1 MQKPIGFVPPK
12 SAAPAIPSNGQ
23 GVNSASIKDSL
34 LKGSAFT
41 PQTGTAT
48 GDRAVSDYARG
59 LAFSNSAEMDRDLEK
74 SNAQTN
80 SRQVQQGE
88 QMRQKWGV
96 SQMNR
101 YKQLVGQKNQQS
113 TFATKLLTDQ
123 IGMNTEWRT
132 RLIGM
137 MR

>member
-1 MQKPIGFVPPK
+1 MQKPIGFAPHPA
-12 SAAPAIPSNGQ
+12 AAPRMPTSGQ
-23 GVNSASIKDSL
+23 TVNSGSIKDSL

-48 GDRAVSDYARG
+48 GDRAASDYAKG
-59 LAFSNSAEMDRDLEK
+59 MSFSNAAELDRDLEK
-74 SNAQTN
+74 GNAQA
-80 SRQVQQGE
+80 SFKQSQQGE
-88 QMRQKWGV
+88 QMRQKWGQ

-101 YKQLVGQKNQQS
+101 FKQLVGQKTQQS

-123 IGMNTEWRT
+123 IGMDTEWRT